1 MSLIFARKLFRLL
14 HTLFWPTLV
23 KNVCFL
29 SFRGKFYVL
38 HIFSLAVCSL
48 ALLKMGIICTF
59 FFMNKIHAIT
69 YIQLGMYMIE
79 FGMHSCR
86 LFQIFELGREKKAA
100 QNRVMVHQHE
110 INEM

>member
-1 MSLIFARKLFRLL
+1 MFVSQVLGANFMCSIFF
-14 HTLFWPTLV
+14 
-23 KNVCFL
+23 FL
-29 SFRGKFYVL
+29 
-38 HIFSLAVCSL
+38 LAVRSL